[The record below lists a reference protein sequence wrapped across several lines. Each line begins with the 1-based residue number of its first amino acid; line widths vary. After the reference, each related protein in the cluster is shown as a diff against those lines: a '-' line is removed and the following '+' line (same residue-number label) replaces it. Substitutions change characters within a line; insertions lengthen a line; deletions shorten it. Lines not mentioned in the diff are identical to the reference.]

1 MHTIFLASHN
11 RLWFLRSIVNASATS
26 EIFQQLKME
35 QNLRLDQT
43 IAVLVR
49 DNEFIVAS
57 EYCACDFGSVEF
69 GNRVTIHSALSHEI
83 KRRYKF
89 IFDLPQ
95 FQHVR

>member
-35 QNLRLDQT
+35 QNLRLDHT
-43 IAVLVR
+43 IAVLIR
-49 DNEFIVAS
+49 DNEFIVANES
-57 EYCACDFGSVEF
+57 REGDFGSVEF
-69 GNRVTIHSALSHEI
+69 GNRNTIHTVLSPDL

-89 IFDLPQ
+89 IFELPQ
-95 FQHVR
+95 FRHVR